1 MFKDKEV
8 ETKVKYK
15 LDIFDDTEL
24 SEDDLNKVTEILISN
39 KNLRGEV
46 INTDLSELVK
56 LRKLQSLDLKGFEL
70 SEEVL
75 RVIHGLPEL
84 VALSLYDCQ
93 AKESVAINIERLKSL
108 ILDHCQNM
116 NFSEI
121 HLPETLLIVDGGV
134 VDVSKFQHH
143 QHLKDLGIKSSEI
156 IHANSLEEI
165 TSLKNLNVDGS
176 TLDDDNI
183 VNKLRA
189 KKVVVSNEFEYHP
202 LK

>member
-1 MFKDKEV
+1 MV
-8 ETKVKYK
+8 
-15 LDIFDDTEL
+15 
-24 SEDDLNKVTEILISN
+24 
-39 KNLRGEV
+39 
-46 INTDLSELVK
+46 
-56 LRKLQSLDLKGFEL
+56 
-70 SEEVL
+70 
-75 RVIHGLPEL
+75 
-84 VALSLYDCQ
+84 
-93 AKESVAINIERLKSL
+93 NIERLKSL
-108 ILDHCQNM
+108 ILDHCQTM

-143 QHLKDLGIKSSEI
+143 QHLKDFGIKSSEI